1 MKANDAF
8 RPRIYLDVLVEA
20 IVHPSD
26 RPKRRPRPRPSEADA
41 FCKKLLFDVDFK
53 FGFGELRATQ
63 NVNEWRASNFF
74 KKLSSWSLVF
84 DPIKR
89 YNFTAKKCDWGSVCG
104 SVWKEQSLPTP
115 TSGQSYKAYTI
126 VNYDSR
132 VVPDWKIPHIT
143 TLESKFTIVEAL

>member
-1 MKANDAF
+1 MSS
-8 RPRIYLDVLVEA
+8 L
-20 IVHPSD
+20 
-26 RPKRRPRPRPSEADA
+26 RPSCIPPTDRRGGRGRRRLMHFAKS
-41 FCKKLLFDVDFK
+41 CSSTL
-53 FGFGELRATQ
+53 T
-63 NVNEWRASNFF
+63 SNLGSANCEQRKTLTNDEPPIFL

-143 TLESKFTIVEAL
+143 TLES